1 MPKKIEDESTP
12 PEQVEAIDAAEDAAD
27 EAIEQAQQVTRRAR
41 AVAVPRDG
49 ASRAALD
56 DLARSVKSLSKTT
69 TELARAVKR
78 LAGIARRQGWDPDED
93 GDDE

>member
-1 MPKKIEDESTP
+1 MPKRIEEES
-12 PEQVEAIDAAEDAAD
+12 EQPAEAEAIDAADEAAD
-27 EAIEQAQQVTRRAR
+27 EAIEQAAQVTRRAR
-41 AVAVPRDG
+41 AVAVPKDG
-49 ASRAALD
+49 AGRAAVD

-78 LAGIARRQGWDPDED
+78 LAGIARRQGWDPDAE